1 MSSTSDIGSAVQRL
15 CVLMEQLRS
24 PAGCPWD
31 AAQTHATLQAY
42 LIEEAYEVIE
52 AITSENRAK
61 LCEELGDL
69 LLQIVFHAQIGAEAG
84 NFTLA
89 DVADAIAEK
98 LISRHPHVFA
108 TDRDKHDGP
117 HEEAWDQIK
126 QRERRAAGDDPGV
139 LSGVPRSLPA
149 LQRAQ
154 KVLSKTSRYGLPI
167 RKLLETRTLIDVGSN
182 PDSRSDHHPALQLI
196 HMVLEAQ
203 ENGIDLEQTLR
214 DATRAIEHRFSQIE
228 RLQGSSAQDLRE
240 LTAEEWCRLWDA
252 T

>member
-1 MSSTSDIGSAVQRL
+1 
-15 CVLMEQLRS
+15 MEQLRS

-52 AITSENRAK
+52 AITSENRSK

-89 DVADAIAEK
+89 DVANTIADK
-98 LISRHPHVFA
+98 LVSRHPHVFA
-108 TDRDKHDGP
+108 ADRHQHDGP
-117 HEEAWDQIK
+117 HEETWDRIK
-126 QRERRAAGDDPGV
+126 QRERQAAGDDPGL

-154 KVLSKTSRYGLPI
+154 KILSKTSRYGVPI
-167 RKLLETRTLIDVGSN
+167 RKLLESRTLIDGGSN
-182 PDSRSDHHPALQLI
+182 PESPSEHHATLQLI

-203 ENGIDLEQTLR
+203 ENSVDLEQTLR
-214 DATRAIEHRFSQIE
+214 DATRAIELRFSQIE
-228 RLQGSSAQDLRE
+228 RQLGLSAQDLRE
-240 LTAEEWCRLWDA
+240 LTVEEWCRLWVA
-252 T
+252 S